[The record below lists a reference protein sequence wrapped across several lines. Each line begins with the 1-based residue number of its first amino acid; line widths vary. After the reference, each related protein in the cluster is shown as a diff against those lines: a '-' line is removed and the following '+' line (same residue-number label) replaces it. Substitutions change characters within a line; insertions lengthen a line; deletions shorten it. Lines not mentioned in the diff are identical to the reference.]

1 MEKTSTKEPLPEDI
15 RSKIKNRESWFK
27 IIGGLILLAL
37 VAYKL
42 GVSELNFDF
51 SKFDFSDLLSL
62 TLAIF
67 SIGLSVAF
75 YFKATDTSN
84 MFYDNTYKFTK
95 DISEILGRIEAG
107 FGERLKHL
115 DEGYTGLRDKFDG
128 APASNNNEEI
138 EEAKKE
144 LETEKE
150 QLESEMKQKNELLN
164 ELMNKAQLGEKERQE
179 FTDRINQREEQ
190 IQKLNSEL
198 RFLGRRLRSAERS
211 RENEFIHSIDNM
223 MRDRLM
229 RFISKEVDLNMLLDA
244 PIELLVRR
252 VKYDPAEHPESLTFP
267 LQKMGF
273 LDNNMRFTETGIELL
288 RSIARRM

>member
-1 MEKTSTKEPLPEDI
+1 MEKTSKKEPISEDI
-15 RSKIKNRESWFK
+15 RGKIKDRESWFK

-42 GVSELNFDF
+42 AVSELNFDF

-84 MFYDNTYKFTK
+84 KFYDNTYKFTK
-95 DISEILGRIEAG
+95 EISEILGRIEAG

-128 APASNNNEEI
+128 TPSNNNSEEI

-164 ELMNKAQLGEKERQE
+164 ELMNKAQLGESERQE
-179 FTDRINQREEQ
+179 FTNRINQREEQ
-190 IQKLNSEL
+190 IEKLSSEL
-198 RFLGRRLRSAERS
+198 RFLNRKLRSAERS
-211 RENEFIHSIDNM
+211 RENEFIHSIDDA
-223 MRDRLM
+223 MRHRLM
-229 RFISKEVDLNMLLDA
+229 RFISNEVDLNMLLDA
-244 PIELLVRR
+244 PIDLLVRR
-252 VKYDPAEHPESLTFP
+252 VKYDPTENPKSLTYP
-267 LQKMGF
+267 LQEMGF
-273 LDNNMRFTETGIELL
+273 LDSDMRFTALGIELL
-288 RSIARRM
+288 KSIARRM

>member
-1 MEKTSTKEPLPEDI
+1 MEKSSKKEPLQKDI
-15 RSKIKNRESWFK
+15 SSKIKNRESWFK
-27 IIGGLILLAL
+27 VIAGIILLSL
-37 VAYKL
+37 IAYKIA
-42 GVSELNFDF
+42 VSNIEFDF

-84 MFYDNTYKFTK
+84 KFYDNTYKFTK
-95 DISEILGRIEAG
+95 EISEILGRIEAG

-115 DEGYTGLRDKFDG
+115 DEGYSGLVNKFDG
-128 APASNNNEEI
+128 SPANDNTEEI

-150 QLESEMKQKNELLN
+150 QLEQEMKQKNELLN
-164 ELMNKAQLGEKERQE
+164 ELMNKAKLGEKERQE

-190 IQKLNSEL
+190 IQKLSSEL
-198 RFLGRRLRSAERS
+198 RFLNRSLRNAERS

-229 RFISKEVDLNMLLDA
+229 RFISKEVDINMLLDA
-244 PIELLVRR
+244 PLELLVRR
-252 VKYDPAEHPESLTFP
+252 IKYDPTEHPESLTFP

-273 LDNNMRFTETGIELL
+273 LDGNFRFTETGIELL